1 MAVPLEQPTDPAT
14 RARRSPGRVLLAAL
28 AAAVAVAVPTVAVAV
43 AGGNFGM
50 PDAATADG
58 KEVVRVWRI
67 LLVMATAVAAVVVI
81 LLTVAVVSGARRQE
95 ASQSKGS
102 LPLEIAYTAVPL
114 GLVAAIFGVSGWL
127 SYRMSDATEGE
138 SLTVETEAFRWGW
151 RFTYPGGVE
160 VVSASPEDEAVI
172 VLPVDRT
179 VTFELRSDDVI
190 HSFFVPAFAT
200 KLDVVPGRVNELRVH
215 PTEPGEYDGHCAE
228 YCGID
233 HARMNFTVLV
243 VEQDRFDAWLA
254 GGGTAP
260 P

>member
-1 MAVPLEQPTDPAT
+1 VPLEQPTDPAT
-14 RARRSPGRVLLAAL
+14 RARRSPVLVLVAAL
-28 AAAVAVAVPTVAVAV
+28 VAAVAVAVPTVAVA
-43 AGGNFGM
+43 AIGGNFGM

-58 KEVVRVWRI
+58 EEVVRVWRM

-81 LLTVAVVSGARRQE
+81 LLVVAVVAGARRRE

-102 LPLEIAYTAVPL
+102 VPLEIAYTAVPL
-114 GLVAAIFGVSGWL
+114 GLVAVIFGVSGWL
-127 SYRMSDATEGE
+127 GYRMSDATDGE
-138 SLTVETEAFRWGW
+138 SFTVETEAFRWGW
-151 RFTYPGGVE
+151 RFTYPGGAE
-160 VVSASPEDEAVI
+160 VVSASQLEEAVI
-172 VLPVDRT
+172 VVPVDRT

-215 PTEPGEYDGHCAE
+215 PTELGEYAGHCAE

-254 GGGTAP
+254 GGASGP

>member
-1 MAVPLEQPTDPAT
+1 VPLEQPTDPAT
-14 RARRSPGRVLLAAL
+14 RARRSPVRVLLAAV
-28 AAAVAVAVPTVAVAV
+28 AAAVAVAVPTVAVAAV
-43 AGGNFGM
+43 GRNFGM

-67 LLVMATAVAAVVVI
+67 LLIMATAVAAVVMI
-81 LLTVAVVSGARRQE
+81 LLAVAVVAGARRRE

-102 LPLEIAYTAVPL
+102 VPLEIAYTAVPL
-114 GLVAAIFGVSGWL
+114 ALVAAIFGVSGWL
-127 SYRMSDATEGE
+127 GYRISDATDGD

-151 RFTYPGGVE
+151 RFTYPDGVE
-160 VVSASPEDEAVI
+160 VVSASELDEAVI

-190 HSFFVPAFAT
+190 HSFYVPAFAT
-200 KLDVVPGRVNELRVH
+200 KLDVIPGRVNELRVH
-215 PTEPGEYDGHCAE
+215 PTEVGEYAAHCAE

-233 HARMNFTVLV
+233 HARMNVRVLV

-254 GGGTAP
+254 GGGSGP